1 MTEKKDVK
9 SKGKP
14 LKAKPLKE
22 QDVVDYLK
30 NNPDFF
36 SKHEDLIEQL
46 EIPHSCGGAISLIER
61 QIEVLKDKNRA
72 YRQKLKEIVEIARE
86 NDNLNDKLHR
96 LTLELIAATD
106 LDDVLL
112 AIQDVLRNE
121 FGADL
126 VSIRLFAKE
135 NEDEEI
141 HPELVPS
148 SDPGLKAFDSLFTS
162 RRPICGR
169 LKKEQLTYLF
179 RDNAARIASAAL
191 IPLEDERRYGIIS
204 IGSFDPTKYMPNMGT
219 IFLRHMSSTVSQALK
234 PFMG

>member
-1 MTEKKDVK
+1 MSQKKEVK
-9 SKGKP
+9 S
-14 LKAKPLKE
+14 KPLKE
-22 QDVVDYLK
+22 QDVVDYLQK
-30 NNPDFF
+30 NPDFF
-36 SKHEDLIEQL
+36 AKNETLIEELQ
-46 EIPHSCGGAISLIER
+46 IPHSCGGAISLIER
-61 QIEVLKDKNRA
+61 QIEVLKDKNRS
-72 YRQKLKEIVEIARE
+72 YRQKLKEIVDIARE

-96 LTLELIAATD
+96 LTLELISAND

-126 VSIRLFAKE
+126 VSIRLFAKDGAE
-135 NEDEEI
+135 EDSEL

-191 IPLEDERRYGIIS
+191 IPLENDRRYGLIS
-204 IGSFDPTKYMPNMGT
+204 IGSFSATKYMPNMGT

>member
-1 MTEKKDVK
+1 MTEKKGIKK
-9 SKGKP
+9 S
-14 LKAKPLKE
+14 KPLKE

-30 NNPDFF
+30 NNPNFF
-36 SKHEDLIEQL
+36 SDHEDLIADL

-61 QIEVLKDKNRA
+61 QIEVLKEKNRA

-86 NDNLNDKLHR
+86 NDTLNDKLHR

-112 AIQDVLRNE
+112 AVQDVLRNE

-126 VSIRLFAKE
+126 VSIRLFAKDSE
-135 NEDEEI
+135 EDTEI

-148 SDPGLKAFDSLFTS
+148 SDPGLKAFESLFNS

-179 RDNAARIASAAL
+179 RDNAARIGSAAL
-191 IPLEDERRYGIIS
+191 IPLESERRYGLIS
-204 IGSFDPTKYMPNMGT
+204 IGSFDATKYMPNMGT

-234 PFMG
+234 PFMS